1 MSFPVVVIGISS
13 MNLTTLGYSYAAR
26 RDFTVWR
33 FPRAHSSARRYEPFL
48 LSLVL
53 AFLPMKEPYDAA
65 EIFCCQLGCKSCQGR
80 KMKQVAATPVAF
92 VRAMVLAY
100 EMYGKDPGPA
110 LRQVQITPELLSL
123 PNGRITASQME
134 AISGLAMQELDD
146 EALGWFSRRLPW
158 GSYGMLCRASLTSPT
173 LGVAL
178 KRWCRH
184 HRLLTDDLVHKLTVT
199 GGVAE
204 LVIQETRDLGPMR
217 EFCLITS
224 LRFVVGY
231 ACWLIDSR
239 IALDETAF
247 AFDSPPHS
255 DVYPLLFSPGPVR
268 FSSDWTGFR
277 FDARYLNLAP
287 RRDEQSMTLMLKRAL
302 PLTVLKYSR
311 DRLLAQRTRERL
323 KRGIHST
330 ALLADELN
338 LSVRSLYRQL
348 HEEGTSLQALKD
360 EARLDKA
367 IDLLRRTER
376 PIKQIAQA
384 VGYRSEKS
392 FARAFRSWTGSAPTA
407 YRVSVDQIP
416 KT

>member
-1 MSFPVVVIGISS
+1 
-13 MNLTTLGYSYAAR
+13 
-26 RDFTVWR
+26 
-33 FPRAHSSARRYEPFL
+33 
-48 LSLVL
+48 
-53 AFLPMKEPYDAA
+53 
-65 EIFCCQLGCKSCQGR
+65 
-80 KMKQVAATPVAF
+80 MKQIAATPVAF

-100 EMYGKDPGPA
+100 ERYEKDPEGA
-110 LRQVQITPELLSL
+110 LRQAQITPELLSL

-134 AISGLAMQELDD
+134 TISGLAMQELDD

-158 GSYGMLCRASLTSPT
+158 GSYGMLCRASLTSRT

-184 HRLLTDDLVHKLTVT
+184 HRLLTDDLVHRLSVIDGT
-199 GGVAE
+199 AE
-204 LVIQETRDLGPMR
+204 LVVEEKRDLGPMR

-224 LRFVVGY
+224 LRFVIGY

-247 AFDSPPHS
+247 AFDAPLHS
-255 DVYPLLFSPGPVR
+255 DVYPLLFAPGPVR
-268 FSSDWTGFR
+268 FGSDWTGFR
-277 FDARYLNLAP
+277 FDARYLDLAP

-302 PLTVLKYSR
+302 PLTVLKYRR

-323 KRGIHST
+323 KRGFYS
-330 ALLADELN
+330 AASLAKELN
-338 LSVRSLYRQL
+338 LSVRTLYRQL

-384 VGYRSEKS
+384 VGFRNEKS

-407 YRVSVDQIP
+407 YRSDKNSSIL
-416 KT
+416 KA